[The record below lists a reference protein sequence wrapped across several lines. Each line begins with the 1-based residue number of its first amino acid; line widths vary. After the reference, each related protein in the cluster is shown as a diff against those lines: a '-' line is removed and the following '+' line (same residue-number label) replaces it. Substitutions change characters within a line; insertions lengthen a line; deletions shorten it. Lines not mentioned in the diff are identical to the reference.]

1 MILIFMLDTCA
12 PFKRDI
18 LFLYVIMGVASLVQN
33 ASSSTVYWGV
43 TSSTSPEIATLVL
56 PKMKAFT
63 HIRTNFIALN
73 VSSSTRFEIVPL
85 VLI

>member
-12 PFKRDI
+12 AFKRDI
-18 LFLYVIMGVASLVQN
+18 FLFIIMGAASQVQN

-43 TSSTSPEIATLVL
+43 TSSTSTEIATLVL

-73 VSSSTRFEIVPL
+73 VSSSIRFEIVPL